1 MQLTIRD
8 AARCLGVHEDLLHRW
23 VRRGELPAVLVNDQ
37 YRLNRVELLEWAAA
51 HKMPVSAEILEEP
64 GSTAPAQRIVEAVRA
79 GGVHYALRGTDT
91 ASILRSVVAVLP
103 LPADADRDL
112 VYQMLLARERL
123 GSTALGNGIAIPHP
137 RSPIVAHLER
147 PAVSICFPE
156 QPLPFSGGAGKP
168 VHTLCVLISPSVKA
182 HLRLL
187 ASLAAVLRDPALP
200 ARLEARAR
208 PEEILAEIERVERAL
223 ARQRADR
230 LERSDRA

>member
-8 AARCLGVHEDLLHRW
+8 AARCLGVREDLLHRW
-23 VRRGELPAVLVNDQ
+23 VKRGELPAVLVNDQ

-64 GSTAPAQRIVEAVRA
+64 GSTAPAQRIAEAVRT
-79 GGVHYALRGTDT
+79 GGIHYALAGTDT

-103 LPADADRDL
+103 LPADADREL
-112 VYQMLLARERL
+112 VYQMLLAREKL
-123 GSTALGNGIAIPHP
+123 GSTAAGNGIAIPHP

-156 QPLPFSGGAGKP
+156 RPLPFSGAGKP
-168 VHTLCVLISPSVKA
+168 VHTLCVLTSPSVKA

-208 PEEILAEIERVERAL
+208 PEEILGEIDRVERAL
-223 ARQRADR
+223 ARQRAEN
-230 LERSDRA
+230 LARSDRA

>member
-8 AARCLGVHEDLLHRW
+8 AARCLGVREDLLRRW
-23 VRRGELPAVLVNDQ
+23 VERGELPAVLVNDQ

-51 HKMPVSAEILEEP
+51 HKMPVTAEILEEP
-64 GSTAPAQRIVEAVRA
+64 GSTAPAQRIAEAVRA
-79 GGVHYALRGTDT
+79 GGIHYGLAGADT

-103 LPADADRDL
+103 LPADADREL
-112 VYQMLLARERL
+112 VYQMLLAREKL
-123 GSTALGNGIAIPHP
+123 GSTALGNGVAIPHP

-147 PAVSICFPE
+147 PAVSVCFPE
-156 QPLPFSGGAGKP
+156 RPIAFGGATP
-168 VHTLCVLISPSVKA
+168 VHTLCVLTSPSVKS

-208 PEEILAEIERVERAL
+208 PAEILEEIERVEREL
-223 ARQRADR
+223 ARQRAER
-230 LERSDRA
+230 LARSDRA